1 MPLPRVTLL
10 CMLAL
15 LVTACD
21 TAERRA
27 KEEALLNGSAPSS
40 AEVPPS
46 TAPLAPATAV
56 GQSNEAVAPAVPG
69 TGKSAHGDLAIPRD
83 YRIRPLPE
91 AADPALVTCR
101 PDISAQDCAE
111 GQAALAR
118 DADELIAD
126 GHREC
131 ERLNRFQSDASR
143 ALATGAS
150 TLDGIAAEND
160 RSRYSDRAAVTGRNG

>member
-1 MPLPRVTLL
+1 
-10 CMLAL
+10 MLAL
-15 LVTACD
+15 LATACD

-27 KEEALLNGSAPSS
+27 KEEALLNGPQPSS

-46 TAPLAPATAV
+46 PAPPTPATTV
-56 GQSNEAVAPAVPG
+56 GQPNEAATPAVP
-69 TGKSAHGDLAIPRD
+69 SAGHGGYGDLAIPRD

-91 AADPALVTCR
+91 AADPSLVTCR

-126 GHREC
+126 GRMEC
-131 ERLNRFQSDASR
+131 ERLNRFQADASR
-143 ALATGAS
+143 ALAAGAA
-150 TLDGIAAEND
+150 TLGGIAADDLPDSITQARHWIEANCL
-160 RSRYSDRAAVTGRNG
+160 

>member
-1 MPLPRVTLL
+1 M
-10 CMLAL
+10 
-15 LVTACD
+15 
-21 TAERRA
+21 
-27 KEEALLNGSAPSS
+27 
-40 AEVPPS
+40 
-46 TAPLAPATAV
+46 
-56 GQSNEAVAPAVPG
+56 
-69 TGKSAHGDLAIPRD
+69 
-83 YRIRPLPE
+83 
-91 AADPALVTCR
+91 TCR

-150 TLDGIAAEND
+150 TLDGIAAEHLPDNITQA
-160 RSRYSDRAAVTGRNG
+160 RRWIEANCL